1 MAFRLPGGDD
11 RTTVLGA
18 TGTGKTTCGAWL
30 LSRQRFDRRPW
41 LIFDYKHEVLFDRVG
56 FPPIQ
61 ELDVG
66 HMPGRQGIYLVT
78 PTPGDESRVEDYLW
92 KLWARGNVGLFIDEA
107 FLLPDK
113 HAFRAILQQGRSKR
127 IPVIACTQRPAD
139 VPRALYSEASFFCLY
154 RLTDKRDYKTIEGF
168 IPGSNLSAPMPPKF
182 WRWYDVANNELLKM
196 RPVPPPDTIVRDM
209 KRNIPYTWHPFAWK
223 HAVSGR

>member
-1 MAFRLPGGDD
+1 MVFRFPGGDQ

-30 LSRQRFDRRPW
+30 LLHQRFDKRPW
-41 LIFDYKHEVLFDRVG
+41 VVFDYKQDILFDQVG

-61 ELDVG
+61 ELSVG
-66 HMPGRQGIYLVT
+66 QMPGRRGLYLVT
-78 PTPGDESRVEDYLW
+78 PTPGEEMRVEDYLW

-107 FLLPDK
+107 FLLPDR

-154 RLTDKRDYKTIEGF
+154 RLQDKRDYKTVEGF
-168 IPGSNLSAPMPPKF
+168 IPSARLAEPMPPRH
-182 WRWYDVANNELLKM
+182 WRWYDVERNELLRM
-196 RPVPPPDTIVRDM
+196 GPVPRPEKIVSDM
-209 KRNIPYTWHPFAWK
+209 KGVIPYTWHPFAWSR
-223 HAVSGR
+223 AVSGR